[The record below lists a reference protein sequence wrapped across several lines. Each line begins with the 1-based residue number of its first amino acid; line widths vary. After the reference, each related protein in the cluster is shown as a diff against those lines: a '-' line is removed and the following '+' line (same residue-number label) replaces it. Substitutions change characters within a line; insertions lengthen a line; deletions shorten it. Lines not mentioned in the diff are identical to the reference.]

1 VSGANDSEQ
10 VSGSEADEDV
20 QIGGGAGCSAWLD
33 SNGTGNLAGVVN
45 TSLFQTCDAVLH
57 RSDGI
62 QYEFSQSTGAKKTNF
77 ISGQGYTMYIC
88 VWDTSS
94 PGSVDCGNKFR
105 MSGTTPVEA
114 P

>member
-1 VSGANDSEQ
+1 M
-10 VSGSEADEDV
+10 
-20 QIGGGAGCSAWLD
+20 D

-62 QYEFSQSTGAKKTNF
+62 QYEFSQSQGAKKTNF

-114 P
+114 Q